1 MGLQHPLLLSLCS
14 LQQWQTVPH
23 NQYNFWI
30 IDIVISCVCSCDLG
44 HSNFDADLLAQL
56 KVHGDASQKSTYA
69 YYFTEQFKLDP
80 PVFPVPNWIVNN
92 SADHG
97 DDLPFVFGGVYLKG
111 SNIVTGTHTLSMLDT
126 LDTICKV
133 LLCQKMLPNHTRMR
147 SIITRTYLY
156 VCFNAAFSPALC
168 ALH

>member
-1 MGLQHPLLLSLCS
+1 M
-14 LQQWQTVPH
+14 
-23 NQYNFWI
+23 
-30 IDIVISCVCSCDLG
+30 
-44 HSNFDADLLAQL
+44 LAQL

-111 SNIVTGTHTLSMLDT
+111 SNIVTGTHTLSIFDT
-126 LDTICKV
+126 LDTICEV

-168 ALH
+168 ALHYYFVEYYGVRQIYPGDVAPFLRTYDATQESDKLLTDFIITAWTNFAKSG